1 MRARQLQKFFALF
14 LLVAAALCFAP
25 QLRAQDADEGD
36 DSDEPKKPFVNV
48 GVSINPDD
56 SARVTLSAFLPEG
69 SAQDLLPELEA
80 LLGCKLQQERDKTYE
95 NRVFVLQASCKL
107 NTAKSGLLRTKTIS
121 LARLTEAV
129 RGHGAEYFSL
139 QIYLPETE
147 ASETLPPAP
156 PPTFPLDKIPS
167 RVRKQIKLA
176 AMYMWTDLNAVPGVI
191 RIQYGYRQAT
201 LARTVATLVGFL
213 LLPLILV
220 SWLGRRALDAPADR
234 APTVWFSYM
243 RWLSWILNFSLIGW
257 YATVETLHCEDL
269 LKFVLS
275 PEIENYRWLP
285 TGIYLT
291 LLWCTPVLIWISCL
305 VLSKKVQE
313 KLRGVSWTQREL
325 ALQALYSF
333 CGSFIPLAMWIGA
346 LISFAAGGY
355 RTAIFLFVGA
365 LIVKLFAKGKLA
377 KLLGMQP
384 HALTSGDLRD
394 VAFAIAQK
402 LRVPLQQIYLIPSG
416 KGRTANAFARTG
428 NTIAFTDYLLNH
440 MSKREVNFVVA
451 HELTHLQKKHPN
463 KLAGIATGIAVGFGM
478 FLGTF
483 RSFLDFS
490 PYMTY
495 GTLIVACTLVTYTF
509 TRRFEYEADAG
520 AVAATSDPYAAI
532 SALFKLAQL
541 NLHPLQWSGW
551 SEKWITH
558 PSMMRR
564 AKAIAAHAQIPEVSI
579 PEIAARGVEPTLHYV
594 VPNDAQMKAKVLS
607 TEHKAK
613 NLRWAIFLLLGVA
626 LFPPALSALAVQN
639 FSVPVPYRYLV
650 HGGGFAVA
658 IGLYLYVT
666 NFMSAWR
673 LRPLV
678 EKMKTR
684 LEADGSVQADAWG
697 GIPVG
702 LAPADRPRVYEGMTH
717 WDLGF
722 LFVRSDRI
730 CYLGEEAAFALRC
743 DQLTDFRLGPG
754 NPSWIRG
761 QRIYIAWKDEER
773 GVSGV
778 FSIAAA
784 YPESAKRL
792 SSRTAELFQQLNR
805 WRSARAAS
813 RPLPEALAKLESP
826 QLREVTSQSPGVLLK
841 GGKLFKEL
849 FLTAVLAAM
858 VAALFGL
865 PFHLAAFL
873 SGMQLPGQVP
883 LPGAGAGWFV
893 VAAALAI
900 RLFQIAPLFFFK
912 EMPALSAAPIAAGT
926 QPVAKTTEPSTTQP
940 ANATAPNATDLVEKK

>member
-1 MRARQLQKFFALF
+1 MRARQLQKWFALV
-14 LLVAAALCFAP
+14 LLVAAATAFP
-25 QLRAQDADEGD
+25 PWVYAQDSDDGA
-36 DSDEPKKPFVNV
+36 DSDESKKPFVNL

-56 SARVTLSAFLPEG
+56 TARVTLSAFLPAG
-69 SAQDLLPELEA
+69 SAKDLLPEVET
-80 LLGCKLQQERDKTYE
+80 LLGCKLQQEKTYE
-95 NRVFVLQASCKL
+95 TQVFVSYGSCKL
-107 NTAKSGLLRTKTIS
+107 STAQSGLLRTKTIS
-121 LARLTEAV
+121 LRRLTEAV
-129 RGHGAEYFSL
+129 KSRGAEYFSL

-156 PPTFPLDKIPS
+156 PPTFSMERIPRS
-167 RVRKQIKLA
+167 VRKQLKLTA
-176 AMYMWTDLNAVPGVI
+176 VYAWTDLNAVPSVI
-191 RIQYGYRQAT
+191 RIQYGYRQGT
-201 LARTVATLVGFL
+201 VARTAGTLIGFL

-275 PEIENYRWLP
+275 PQRTNYKWLP
-285 TGIYLT
+285 VAIYLA
-291 LLWCTPVLIWISCL
+291 LLWCTPVITWMICL
-305 VLSKKVQE
+305 VLSRKVQA

-333 CGSFIPLAMWIGA
+333 CGSFIPLAMWIGT
-346 LISFAAGGY
+346 LISLTSGAY
-355 RTAIFLFVGA
+355 RAAIFLFVGA
-365 LIVKLFAKGKLA
+365 LVVKLFAKGKLA

-416 KGRTANAFARTG
+416 KGRMANAFARTG
-428 NTIAFTDYLLNH
+428 NTIAFTDHLLHH
-440 MSKREVNFVVA
+440 MTKREVNFVVA

-483 RSFLDFS
+483 RSFLEIP

-495 GTLIVACTLVTYTF
+495 GAIIIVCTLATYAF

-520 AVAATSDPYAAI
+520 AVAATNDPHAAI

-541 NLHPLQWSGW
+541 NMHPLQWSGW

-564 AKAIAAHAQIPEVSI
+564 AKAIAQRAQIPEVSI
-579 PEIAARGVEPTLHYV
+579 PEIAARGVEPQLHYV
-594 VPNDAQMKAKVLS
+594 VPNDSQLKAKVLS
-607 TEHKAK
+607 TAHKAK
-613 NLRWAIFLLLGVA
+613 NLRWAVFLLLGVA
-626 LFPPALSALAVQN
+626 LFPPAISAFLVQTFSAVA
-639 FSVPVPYRYLV
+639 PYRYLV
-650 HGGGFAVA
+650 HAGGFAVA
-658 IGLYLYVT
+658 IALYFYVM

-678 EKMKTR
+678 GRMKNK
-684 LEADGSVQADAWG
+684 LEADGAQADAWG

-730 CYLGEEAAFALRC
+730 CYLGEEAAFALRS
-743 DQLTDFRLGPG
+743 DQVTDLRLGPG

-773 GVSGV
+773 RASGV

-784 YPESAKRL
+784 YPESAKKL
-792 SSRTAELFQQLNR
+792 SSRTADLFQQLSR
-805 WRSARAAS
+805 WRSAKAAS
-813 RPLPEALAKLESP
+813 RPLPETLAKLESP
-826 QLREVTSQSPGVLLK
+826 QLREVTSQAPGALLK
-841 GGKLFKEL
+841 GDKLFKEL
-849 FLTAVLAAM
+849 FLTAIFAAM

-865 PFHLAAFL
+865 PFHLIAFL
-873 SGMQLPGQVP
+873 NRFAVPGQGP

-912 EMPALSAAPIAAGT
+912 DPPAITAPVIGTSPVSRTTPLPGAQLSAQPGVKAA
-926 QPVAKTTEPSTTQP
+926 A
-940 ANATAPNATDLVEKK
+940 LVEKK

>member
-1 MRARQLQKFFALF
+1 MRARQLQKLPTLF
-14 LLVAAALCFAP
+14 LLIAAALCFAP
-25 QLRAQDADEGD
+25 QIRAQDSDDGD
-36 DSDEPKKPFVNV
+36 DSDEPSKPFVNL
-48 GVSINPDD
+48 GLSINPDD
-56 SARVTLSAFLPEG
+56 TARVTLSAFLPLG
-69 SAQDLLPELEA
+69 SAKELVPEIETLLS
-80 LLGCKLQQERDKTYE
+80 CKLQQEQGKTYE
-95 NRVFVLQASCKL
+95 SQVFIFQASCKL
-107 NTAKSGLLRTKTIS
+107 DTAKSGLLRTKTIS
-121 LARLTEAV
+121 LSRLTEAV
-129 RGHGAEYFSL
+129 RSHGAEYFSL
-139 QIYLPETE
+139 QVYLPDSE

-156 PPTFPLDKIPS
+156 PPAFPMDKIPS
-167 RVRKQIKLA
+167 RVRKQIRLA
-176 AMYMWTDLNAVPGVI
+176 AMYMWTDLDAVPSVI

-201 LARTVATLVGFL
+201 LARRAAILVGFL

-243 RWLSWILNFSLIGW
+243 RWLSWILNFSLIVW

-275 PEIENYRWLP
+275 PEVTNYKWLP
-285 TGIYLT
+285 TAIYLT
-291 LLWCTPVLIWISCL
+291 LLWCTPVVIWISCL

-313 KLRGVSWTQREL
+313 KLRGVSWTHGEL

-346 LISFAAGGY
+346 LISFASGAY
-355 RTAIFLFVGA
+355 RIAIGLFVAA
-365 LIVKLFAKGKLA
+365 LVVKLFAKGKLA

-416 KGRTANAFARTG
+416 KGRMANAFARTG

-483 RSFLDFS
+483 RSFLEIP

-495 GTLIVACTLVTYTF
+495 GAIIIVCTLVTYTF

-520 AVAATSDPYAAI
+520 AVGATNDPHAAI

-541 NLHPLQWSGW
+541 NLHPLQWSEW

-564 AKAIAAHAQIPEVSI
+564 AKAIAARAQIPEVSI
-579 PEIAARGVEPTLHYV
+579 PEIAARGVEPALHYV

-607 TEHKAK
+607 TARKAK
-613 NLRWAIFLLLGVA
+613 NLGWAVLLLLGIA
-626 LFPPALSALAVQN
+626 LLPPAICAFAIQTWPS
-639 FSVPVPYRYLV
+639 FVPYQYLV
-650 HGGGFAVA
+650 YGGGFAIA
-658 IGLYLYVT
+658 IALYLYVM

-678 EKMKTR
+678 ERMKGK
-684 LEADGSVQADAWG
+684 LDADGAVQADAWG

-702 LAPADRPRVYEGMTH
+702 LAPADRPRVYEGLTH

-722 LFVRSDRI
+722 LFVRSDRV
-730 CYLGEEAAFALRC
+730 CYLGEEAAFAVRC
-743 DQLTDFRLGPG
+743 DQVTDLRLGPG

-773 GVSGV
+773 RAAGV

-784 YPESAKRL
+784 YPDSAKKL

-805 WRSARAAS
+805 WRSAKAAS

-826 QLREVTSQSPGVLLK
+826 QLREVTSQAPGALLK
-841 GGKLFKEL
+841 GDKLVKEL
-849 FLTAVLAAM
+849 FLTAILAAM

-865 PFHLAAFL
+865 PFHLMPSL
-873 SGMQLPGQVP
+873 TRISLPGQTA

-900 RLFQIAPLFFFK
+900 RLFQIAPLFFF
-912 EMPALSAAPIAAGT
+912 EDAPAISVAPVTAATP
-926 QPVAKTTEPSTTQP
+926 PVARTAVLSTAQP
-940 ANATAPNATDLVEKK
+940 ENAAQPNTAPLFEKK